1 MIENLFSQPLFLFG
15 SILAL
20 LATGTMAGLLAGL
33 LGVGGG
39 IVIVPV
45 LFLLLPVLGVH
56 DSVLMHVAIGTSL
69 ATIIP
74 ASIMSARAHHS
85 RGGIDIDLIK
95 SWGPSIF
102 VGVIIGGYIGSIV
115 NGDVLTL
122 IFAVVAILVAI
133 NMAFRKDDM
142 TITDALPMG
151 GIRYAI
157 AFIIGSFSVVMGIG
171 GGTLSVPILTAL
183 NYPIKR
189 AVGTASAI
197 GLIIAIPGTL
207 SFILSGIGQANLPPG
222 NVGYSNIYAFALIVP
237 ATMYMAP
244 IGAKLAHSINSDKL
258 RKLFALF
265 LFLTSMRMFYSYI
278 AG

>member
-1 MIENLFSQPLFLFG
+1 MIEELLTQPLFLFG

-20 LATGTMAGLLAGL
+20 LATGVVAGLLAGL

-45 LFLLLPVLGVH
+45 LFLLLPLLGV
-56 DSVLMHVAIGTSL
+56 DASVLMHVAIGTSL

-74 ASIMSARAHHS
+74 TSIMSARAHHS
-85 RGGIDIDLIK
+85 RDGIDLYLIK

-102 VGVIIGGYIGSIV
+102 VGVIVGGYIGSIV
-115 NGDVLTL
+115 KGEILTL
-122 IFAVVAILVAI
+122 IFAIVAILVAI
-133 NMAFRKDDM
+133 NMVFRKEGM
-142 TITDALPMG
+142 TISDALPMG
-151 GIRYAI
+151 KIRYVI
-157 AFIIGSFSVVMGIG
+157 AFIIGSFSVIMGIG

-222 NVGYSNIYAFALIVP
+222 NVGYSNLYAFALIVP

-244 IGAKLAHSINSDKL
+244 VGAKLAHSINSDSL
-258 RKLFALF
+258 RKVFAIF
-265 LFLTSMRMFYSYI
+265 LFLTSMRMFYSYLLN
-278 AG
+278 